1 MSDHWVETMKDED
14 VGWILDV
21 HLCSAQ
27 LEMLVWIVTEQG
39 HVSSF
44 REPWHPVIH
53 VAGRREHL
61 RNLVDWLWQPELRL
75 RYGLQDYTFEM
86 KRTELG
92 SHDTEHL
99 LAITLE
105 SCATMRS
112 LAEHIDARGEHVRFT
127 LYSVDVRPEQQY
139 LTSKRLTIGSSVR
152 LHNNELA
159 LFEGTLVRRTWRCC
173 RMEVGFQQRGGSV
186 SNRQPS
192 EIRVVPCDTSGNA
205 LGNEIIFDLNHSG
218 HVTKFEQWFNK
229 FDPDLVLS
237 IRGTTEGFPHL
248 LSYLE
253 RNNLTLSLGRNTTP
267 LRQVGQTRILSSYG
281 QVLRSDPQFPLE
293 GRIHIDLS
301 SSFMFREGGL
311 DGLYEL
317 ASVSATRISDAA
329 RKSPGSVISAIQ
341 YRVAM
346 EDGVLVPWKKTRP
359 EDTKSA
365 WDLLQSDRGGLY
377 LDSRPGVYANVIEL
391 DFASLF
397 PSIIATRNISPET
410 LNCSCCDP
418 TPNNTPLP
426 LHPDEARKRFQV
438 MEQQW
443 KSASLAFPQQCAT
456 AFQVPELMTHTCGRR
471 HGFLGRVV
479 APLIERRRR
488 LKQQIVVKGDAADR
502 QQNALKWLLVTCFG
516 YTGYR
521 NARFGRIEAHE
532 AICAWARELL
542 LQTIEHA
549 QERGWEVLHAIVDSI
564 WIRDRENRSLEEQHA
579 SAMELAHHVH
589 SVTGIPLEYEATYRC
604 IAFLPSRVHS
614 GGSLTKYWAYG
625 ESGMKVRGLELRQ
638 HSTCPWVA
646 QLQER
651 ALHLLAESDDLL
663 DGIPSYRV
671 QLRVQRLLLD
681 EIHRLEN
688 FEVPPRDLLIAQ
700 RISRK
705 PTQTSSQTVAMLAY
719 QRSISLG
726 FRIELASKVRFIVC
740 SKDQNNPLQRVL
752 LAQECEHLQHPFRR
766 IDLAHYR
773 RLAVRAIWAVLAPFG
788 WSEDNLL
795 QSSLTRLDQWM

>member
-1 MSDHWVETMKDED
+1 MKDD
-14 VGWILDV
+14 VVGWILDA

-27 LEMLVWIVTEQG
+27 LEMVVWVATEQDS
-39 HVSSF
+39 VVSF
-44 REPWHPVIH
+44 REPWHPVLH
-53 VAGRREHL
+53 VSGRQDHL
-61 RNLVDWLWQPELRL
+61 RNLVDWLWLPEIRL
-75 RYGLQDYTFEM
+75 RYGLQAYAFEM
-86 KRTELG
+86 KRPELG
-92 SHDTEHL
+92 SHDTERM

-105 SCATMRS
+105 SCATLRA

-139 LTSKRLTIGSSVR
+139 LTSKRLTIGSFVR
-152 LHNNELA
+152 FQDNQ
-159 LFEGTLVRRTWRCC
+159 LVLLEENRQRREWRCC
-173 RMEVGFQQRGGSV
+173 RIEVVLQQLGHGAASC
-186 SNRQPS
+186 RQPS
-192 EIRVVPCDTSGNA
+192 EIRVAQCDT
-205 LGNEIIFDLNHSG
+205 LGKVIGDESVFLFSQFDQVREL
-218 HVTKFEQWFNK
+218 EQWFQEV
-229 FDPDLVLS
+229 DPDLVLS
-237 IRGTTEGFPHL
+237 IRGNTEAFPHL
-248 LSYLE
+248 MSYLE
-253 RNNLTLSLGRNTTP
+253 AKGLSLCLGRNKTP
-267 LRQVGQTRILSSYG
+267 LRQIGRTRILSSYG

-317 ASVSATRISDAA
+317 ACVSATRISDAA

-391 DFASLF
+391 DYASLF

-410 LNCSCCDP
+410 LNCSCCQP
-418 TPNNTPLP
+418 AQNCVPIP
-426 LHPDEARKRFQV
+426 LHPDEAKKRFQV
-438 MEQQW
+438 QGKPW
-443 KSASLAFPQQCAT
+443 KSASLAFPQQCST

-479 APLIERRRR
+479 APLIERRRH
-488 LKQQIVVKGDAADR
+488 LKQQIVSKGDMADR

-542 LQTIEHA
+542 LQTINLA
-549 QERGWEVLHAIVDSI
+549 QQQGWEVLHAIVDSI
-564 WIRDRENRSLEEQHA
+564 WIRDVQGRSLQEQYD
-579 SAMELAHHVH
+579 SAMDLAQEVH
-589 SVTGIPLEYEATYRC
+589 ALTGIPLEYEATYRC

-638 HSTCPWVA
+638 HSTCPWVRE
-646 QLQER
+646 LQKQ
-651 ALHLLAESDDLL
+651 ALQILADSDDLL
-663 DGIPSYRV
+663 DGIPSPRV
-671 QLRVQRLLLD
+671 QSSVQRLLLS
-681 EIHRLEN
+681 EVQRLDTHQLL
-688 FEVPPRDLLIAQ
+688 PRELIVSQ

-705 PTQTSSQTVAMLAY
+705 PTSNSSQTVAMLAY
-719 QRSISLG
+719 QRSQSLG
-726 FRIELASKVRFIVC
+726 FPIELASKVRFIVC
-740 SKDQNNPLQRVL
+740 PKDSRNPLQRVL
-752 LAQECEHLQHPFRR
+752 LAQECEDLGHPLRR
-766 IDLAHYR
+766 IDLDYYR
-773 RLAVRAIWAVLAPFG
+773 RLAVRAVWAVLGPFG
-788 WSEDNLL
+788 WSEEDLL
-795 QSSLTRLDQWM
+795 ETSITRLDQWM